1 MHEYPVTLE
10 IVRIAEKTA
19 REKDGLVKAIHLVV
33 GEDSGFIGESIQMY
47 FDVISE
53 GTLCEG
59 AILTI
64 RDIKPKMR
72 CDRCG
77 ALFERKRFSFTCP
90 HCGGDGS
97 REGVLYRERGSG
109 NLNPSTAVYLP
120 ASCIVRKRRYPMH
133 MVKAGVM
140 ENIYAHN
147 NHIAEHVR
155 HYLTDRNIFA
165 VNVMGAPG
173 TGKTTSLEQLMKY
186 IARKVYVIE
195 GDIESDIDTERLRKQ
210 HVKAAQINTFG
221 ACHLDAPLVH
231 NAVHTMDF
239 DAPGILF
246 IENVGNL
253 VCPAE
258 LDIGE
263 HMKLLIVSV
272 ADGSDKPYKYPLAFE
287 KADMILL
294 NKVDLMPY
302 LDFDE
307 EFFMKGIRHLNKNAP
322 VFKVSGKTGEGYEE
336 AAKWIC
342 EKAGMSD

>member
-1 MHEYPVTLE
+1 
-10 IVRIAEKTA
+10 
-19 REKDGLVKAIHLVV
+19 
-33 GEDSGFIGESIQMY
+33 
-47 FDVISE
+47 
-53 GTLCEG
+53 
-59 AILTI
+59 
-64 RDIKPKMR
+64 
-72 CDRCG
+72 
-77 ALFERKRFSFTCP
+77 
-90 HCGGDGS
+90 
-97 REGVLYRERGSG
+97 
-109 NLNPSTAVYLP
+109 
-120 ASCIVRKRRYPMH
+120 MH

-155 HYLTDRNIFA
+155 HYLTERNIFA

-239 DAPGILF
+239 DEPGILF

-253 VCPAE
+253 VCAAE